1 MDGYHGMLPR
11 KISLDAL
18 RVFEA
23 AGRHLSFTK
32 AAAELR
38 LTQGAVSQRIKA
50 LEENLGA
57 PLFRRLTR
65 ALELTP
71 NGQQLHIGLQEA
83 FARIA
88 AGLAGFRS
96 KGTARPLRLTVS
108 SSVATR
114 WLLPRL
120 GELAGLKPALSVAV
134 FADDRLAEIGVEAD
148 VALRFGRGR
157 YRGLKSERIG
167 GDEVFPVCSPSF
179 LDRHPGAADFGIPAQ
194 RKVWGQLPRL
204 VDSVTE
210 SDGSGCD
217 WGTWGKSAGLSWS
230 EEDRTIVFSQGHLAL
245 QAAAEGMGVALAR
258 RILAADDLASGRL
271 VRAGHSP
278 SPLPARFGYYF
289 VTRTEPDAR
298 ARSLAAWLKAQ
309 LQSTRTQRFDSN
321 LREPV
326 RGDGALV

>member
-1 MDGYHGMLPR
+1 MLPR

-50 LEENLGA
+50 LEDDLGA

-65 ALELTP
+65 ALELTTG
-71 NGQQLHIGLQEA
+71 GQQLHTALQEA

-88 AGLAGFRS
+88 AGLAGFRP
-96 KGTARPLRLTVS
+96 GRTAWPLRLTVS

-120 GELAGLKPALSVAV
+120 GELARLKPPLPIAV
-134 FADDRLAEIGVEAD
+134 FADDRLFEIGVEAD

-157 YRGLKSERIG
+157 YRGLNSMRIG
-167 GDEVFPVCSPSF
+167 SDEVFPVCSPSF
-179 LDRHPGAADFGIPAQ
+179 LKAHPAAAEFGAPAG
-194 RKVWGQLPRL
+194 RNVWGLLPRL
-204 VDSVTE
+204 LDSVAE

-217 WGTWGKSAGLSWS
+217 WGSWGKSVGLDWT
-230 EEDRTIVFSQGHLAL
+230 EEDPTIVFSQGYLAL
-245 QAAAEGMGVALAR
+245 QAAAEGMGIALAR

-271 VRAGHSP
+271 VRAGHGLPP
-278 SPLPARFGYYF
+278 SPTPFGYYF
-289 VTRTEPDAR
+289 VTRGEPDVR

-309 LQSTRTQRFDSN
+309 LAKS
-321 LREPV
+321 V
-326 RGDGALV
+326 RVPAGSS

>member
-1 MDGYHGMLPR
+1 MLPR
-11 KISLDAL
+11 QISLDAL

-23 AGRHLSFTK
+23 AARHLSFTR

-50 LEENLGA
+50 LEDALGA

-65 ALELTP
+65 ALELTSD
-71 NGQQLHIGLQEA
+71 GQRLYIALQEG
-83 FARIA
+83 FAHIA

-96 KGTARPLRLTVS
+96 ARVARPLRLTVS
-108 SSVATR
+108 SSVAAR

-120 GELAGLKPALSVAV
+120 GGLASLKPSVSVAV
-134 FADDRLAEIGVEAD
+134 LADDRLVEIGVEAD

-157 YRGLKSERIG
+157 YRGLKSVRIG

-179 LDRHPGAADFGIPAQ
+179 RDAHPAAADFGIAAQ
-194 RKVWGQLPRL
+194 RKAWGLLPRL
-204 VDSVTE
+204 VDSVTD

-217 WGTWGKSAGLSWS
+217 WNTWGKSVGLSWS
-230 EEDRTIVFSQGHLAL
+230 EEDPTIVFSQGHLTL

-271 VRAGHSP
+271 VRAGHGLV
-278 SPLPARFGYYF
+278 PLPARFGYYF
-289 VTRTEPDAR
+289 VSRTEPDAR
-298 ARSLAAWLKAQ
+298 TRSLAAWLKMQ
-309 LQSTRTQRFDSN
+309 LAKNT
-321 LREPV
+321 
-326 RGDGALV
+326 

>member
-1 MDGYHGMLPR
+1 MLPR

-65 ALELTP
+65 ALELTAD
-71 NGQQLHIGLQEA
+71 GQQLHIALQDG

-88 AGLAGFRS
+88 VGLGGFRS
-96 KGTARPLRLTVS
+96 GRTTRPVRLTVS

-120 GELAGLKPALSVAV
+120 GGLASLKPSLSIAV
-134 FADDRLAEIGVEAD
+134 FAEDRLADIGVEAD

-157 YRGLKSERIG
+157 YRGLKSVRIG
-167 GDEVFPVCSPSF
+167 DDEVFPVCSPSF
-179 LDRHPGAADFGIPAQ
+179 LNAHPVAADFGVPTR
-194 RKVWGQLPRL
+194 RKVWGLLPRL

-210 SDGSGCD
+210 SDESGCD
-217 WGTWGKSAGLSWS
+217 WGTWGKSVGLSWS
-230 EEDRTIVFSQGHLAL
+230 EEDPTIVFSQGHLAL
-245 QAAAEGMGVALAR
+245 QAATEGMGVALAR

-271 VRAGHSP
+271 VRAGHGLL
-278 SPLPARFGYYF
+278 PLPARFGYYF

-298 ARSLAAWLKAQ
+298 ARSLAAWLKTQ
-309 LQSTRTQRFDSN
+309 LAKTS
-321 LREPV
+321 
-326 RGDGALV
+326 

>member
-1 MDGYHGMLPR
+1 MLPR
-11 KISLDAL
+11 KTSLDAL

-32 AAAELR
+32 AATELR

-50 LEENLGA
+50 LEEILGA

-71 NGQQLHIGLQEA
+71 NGQQLHLALQEA
-83 FARIA
+83 FARIE

-96 KGTARPLRLTVS
+96 AGTARPLRLTVS
-108 SSVATR
+108 SSVAAR

-120 GELAGLKPALSVAV
+120 GGLASLKPSVSIAV
-134 FADDRLAEIGVEAD
+134 FADDRLLEIGVEAD

-157 YRGLKSERIG
+157 YRGLKSVRIG
-167 GDEVFPVCSPSF
+167 GDELFPVCSPSF
-179 LDRHPGAADFGIPAQ
+179 LSAHPAAADFGVATR
-194 RKVWGQLPRL
+194 RKEWGLLPRL
-204 VDSVTE
+204 VDSIAE

-217 WGTWGKSAGLSWS
+217 WGAWGKSVGLSWS
-230 EEDRTIVFSQGHLAL
+230 EEDPTIVFSQGHLAL

-258 RILAADDLASGRL
+258 RLLASDDLASGRL
-271 VRAGHSP
+271 VRAGHGL

-298 ARSLAAWLKAQ
+298 ARSLAAWLKTQ
-309 LQSTRTQRFDSN
+309 LTQT
-321 LREPV
+321 V
-326 RGDGALV
+326 

>member
-1 MDGYHGMLPR
+1 MLPR

-23 AGRHLSFTK
+23 AARHLSFTK

-38 LTQGAVSQRIKA
+38 LTQGAVSQRIKS
-50 LEENLGA
+50 LEETLGA

-65 ALELTP
+65 ALELTSD
-71 NGQQLHIGLQEA
+71 GQRLHIALQDG

-88 AGLAGFRS
+88 DGLAGFRS
-96 KGTARPLRLTVS
+96 GKVTRPLRLTVS
-108 SSVATR
+108 SSVAAR

-120 GELAGLKPALSVAV
+120 GGLTNLKPSMPVAV
-134 FADDRLAEIGVEAD
+134 LADDRLVEIGSEAD

-157 YRGLKSERIG
+157 YRGLKSVRLG

-179 LDRHPGAADFGIPAQ
+179 LEAHPATANFGDPAR
-194 RKVWGQLPRL
+194 RKSWDCLSRL

-217 WGTWGKSAGLSWS
+217 WDTWGTSAGLSWS
-230 EEDRTIVFSQGHLAL
+230 EEGPTTVFSQGHLAL
-245 QAAAEGMGVALAR
+245 QAAAAGMGVALAR

-271 VRAGHSP
+271 VRAGHGLLP
-278 SPLPARFGYYF
+278 SPARFGYYF
-289 VTRTEPDAR
+289 VTRSEPDAR
-298 ARSLAAWLKAQ
+298 LRALAEWLKMQ
-309 LQSTRTQRFDSN
+309 LANSS

-326 RGDGALV
+326 R